1 MARVPLFHQV
11 STILSSWT
19 PWPRCPGWRNIRF
32 SPSSGHG
39 YNYLENLEYIQRVA
53 GHQGWDSFGL
63 LGHSMGAGIASL
75 YAATFP
81 EQIKALIMID
91 LIKPS
96 ARRVDELVERTRQA
110 VESRLDL
117 EAKMSSQQEKVYPT
131 HEEALA
137 RLIESST
144 FMLGK
149 DNVTEPSARIMLQRG
164 AKQVEG
170 GWQYTR
176 DRRMQLTQLY
186 GLPPDFLLEI
196 CRNIRCPHLLIKA
209 HSQQG
214 RDTENRA
221 AVEAYCSNPLYEYR
235 AVPGPHHVHL
245 NNPEIVAGPIATF
258 LERHNNLE
266 GPSTGTDAKT
276 DL

>member
-1 MARVPLFHQV
+1 MDSAPIFHQV
-11 STILSSWT
+11 STIMASWT
-19 PWPRCPGWRNIRF
+19 PWPRCPGWHNIRYSL
-32 SPSSGHG
+32 SPGHG
-39 YNYLENLEYIQRVA
+39 YHFLENLEYVQRVA
-53 GHQGWDSFGL
+53 RHQGWDSFGL
-63 LGHSMGAGIASL
+63 LGHSMGAGISSL

-91 LIKPS
+91 LIKPVS
-96 ARRVDELVERTRQA
+96 RRADELVERTRNA
-110 VESRLDL
+110 VVGRLDL
-117 EAKMSSQQEKVYPT
+117 ETKMNNRPEKVYPT

-144 FMLGK
+144 FMHGK
-149 DNVTEPSARIMLQRG
+149 DNVTEASARIMLQRG

-176 DRRMQLTQLY
+176 DRRLQVTSLY
-186 GLPPDFLLEI
+186 GLPPDFLLEF

-209 HSQQG
+209 DSQKW
-214 RDTENRA
+214 DTEELNRA

-266 GPSTGTDAKT
+266 GQSTSTDV
-276 DL
+276 